1 LLKRNNVHQLI
12 QKGDINR
19 AELLNAVASVVN
31 PEIEMPEI
39 VRPARTP
46 IHGKA
51 LVLVVED
58 NPDNMLTV
66 KALLAAD
73 FTVIEATDGQAALEQ
88 AKRHKPDLILMD
100 IALPKMD
107 GIQALKAIRND
118 AHLQNI
124 AVIALT
130 ASAMTSD
137 RESILAYG
145 FDGYIPKPI
154 DHAEFMHTIQQVLYG
169 KE

>member
-1 LLKRNNVHQLI
+1 MLP
-12 QKGDINR
+12 
-19 AELLNAVASVVN
+19 AVA
-31 PEIEMPEI
+31 PEGWI
-39 VRPARTP
+39 VIPKTAAAA
-46 IHGKA
+46 G
-51 LVLVVED
+51 
-58 NPDNMLTV
+58 LTV

-73 FTVIEATDGQAALEQ
+73 FTVIEATDGKAAVEQ
-88 AKRHKPDLILMD
+88 AKKHKPDLILMD
-100 IALPKMD
+100 IALPEMD

-130 ASAMTSD
+130 ASAMTND
-137 RESILAYG
+137 REAILAYG

-154 DHAEFMHTIQQVLYG
+154 DHDEFMHTIQQVLYG